1 MREFFQVGVGVPSTG
16 PRTGEIIHHENRF
29 HQYLKSFRQLLTTG
43 MINLRQT
50 IRLVGRKSSSFSA
63 EAQKLLIVYHS
74 RTGLAQ
80 QMSDAMENGALL
92 AAKEMKSHLNLQ
104 RLRAEDTTVEDLLYS
119 DGYLFCC
126 PENLASVSGEM
137 LEFFHRT
144 YYHIFDDDETSA
156 LTGRPYGLAI
166 AAGSD
171 GSNAAK
177 QIERICTGWRL
188 RPVGDTYINRNGQPQ
203 DKTLLLKSFY

>member
-1 MREFFQVGVGVPSTG
+1 M
-16 PRTGEIIHHENRF
+16 IH
-29 HQYLKSFRQLLTTG
+29 
-43 MINLRQT
+43 LRQT
-50 IRLVGRKSSSFSA
+50 IRLVGRKSSSLSA
-63 EAQKLLIVYHS
+63 EAPKLLIVYHS

-80 QMSDAMENGALL
+80 QMSDAMENGALS
-92 AAKEMKSHLNLQ
+92 AAKEMETHLNLR
-104 RLRAEDTTVEDLLYS
+104 RLRAEDTTVEDLLQS

-144 YYHIFDDDETSA
+144 YYHIFDNDETSA

-188 RPVGDTYINRNGQPQ
+188 RPVGDTFINRNGQPQ
-203 DKTLLLKSFY
+203 DKASILLPKVCNPDAWERCKDLGGLVAATLLL